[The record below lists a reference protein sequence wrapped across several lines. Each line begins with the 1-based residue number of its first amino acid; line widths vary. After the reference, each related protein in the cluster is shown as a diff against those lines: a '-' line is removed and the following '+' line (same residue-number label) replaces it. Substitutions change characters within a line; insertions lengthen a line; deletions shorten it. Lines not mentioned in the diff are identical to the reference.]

1 MTDPKVAII
10 IAAYNASKTILGAL
24 ESALFQ
30 PEVAEIIVIDD
41 CSSDE
46 TKKIVSKAA
55 ESDSRIILIEQ
66 PFNQGP
72 SAARN
77 RGLAHSTS
85 PFVAVLDSDDIFL
98 PGRFARIFAQDGWD
112 LCADNIRF
120 TRDSSTLQEN
130 NAKGAEGARVCTVD
144 FETFVTGNIGD
155 RSTRRRELGFL
166 KPVIRRDFLN
176 AHGLQFDERCR
187 LGEDFVL
194 YSNILARGARFIVLE
209 ESGYAALERDNS
221 LSAVH
226 SICHLSAFLRAC
238 RELAEAN
245 ILTTPERVA
254 LDRHSRLI
262 SEKISHREIL
272 KIRRLQGAGAAIWA
286 MTKKPTALRD
296 ILLDRLHPH
305 QPVKSSRRLLIPSD
319 DFGRL
324 CE

>member
-24 ESALFQ
+24 ESALIQ

-41 CSSDE
+41 CSSDD
-46 TKKIVSKAA
+46 TKQIVSKAA
-55 ESDSRIILIEQ
+55 EADSRITLIEQ

-85 PFVAVLDSDDIFL
+85 PFLAVLDSDDIFL

-120 TRDSSTLQEN
+120 TSDGSTLQETV
-130 NAKGAEGARVCTVD
+130 AKGSKGARVCTVD
-144 FETFVTGNIGD
+144 FETFVAANIGD
-155 RSTRRRELGFL
+155 RGTRRSELGFL
-166 KPVIRRDFLN
+166 KPVIRRDFLE
-176 AHGLQFDERCR
+176 AHGLHFDERCR

-194 YSNILARGARFIVLE
+194 YSNMLARGARFIVLE
-209 ESGYAALERDNS
+209 KSGYAALERDNS

-226 SICHLSAFLRAC
+226 SISHLRAFLRAC
-238 RELAEAN
+238 RELAEAKS
-245 ILTTPERVA
+245 LTAPERVA

-262 SEKISHREIL
+262 SEKIAHREIL
-272 KIRRLQGAGAAIWA
+272 KIKRLEGTGAAIWA

-296 ILLDRLHPH
+296 ILLDRLQSG
-305 QPVKSSRRLLIPSD
+305 QPVQSRRRLLIPSD

-324 CE
+324 CK